1 MGSLPT
7 KRLAGKDLSSSPH
20 SRTAIARHPTQPGP
34 TPAQDTGPAP
44 DPGRPLPLASP
55 GHKGHEAP
63 APHRGRGRRGL
74 TWPSPLHALGFAPL
88 AKVMR
93 EPGTGPEQR
102 RSASGRDS
110 GAPGSSQLAGP
121 RAARSRHL
129 PPLKRRRRRRS
140 CCCSG
145 REKTA
150 QSAHAPGRARR
161 TRAHSRQRGGLS
173 RGGQAAAPYSEGPWS
188 QTEVLWKVEGGRGS
202 QASAPAFAASLAS
215 PHSRTHPPLN
225 CLGQLGGFS
234 SGLRLTF
241 SQELTHFYPEGPMST
256 EGCGRCKCPWIL
268 PRGGK
273 LCLRCAREASL
284 KCSLVATTV

>member
-20 SRTAIARHPTQPGP
+20 SRTAIARHPAQPGP
-34 TPAQDTGPAP
+34 TPARDTGPAP
-44 DPGRPLPLASP
+44 DHGRPLPLASP
-55 GHKGHEAP
+55 RHKGHEAP
-63 APHRGRGRRGL
+63 DPHRGPGRRGL

-110 GAPGSSQLAGP
+110 GARGSSQLTGP

-129 PPLKRRRRRRS
+129 PPLKGHRRRRRS

-161 TRAHSRQRGGLS
+161 TRARTHVSAAGCRG
-173 RGGQAAAPYSEGPWS
+173 AARERRHI
-188 QTEVLWKVEGGRGS
+188 EKGRGHR
-202 QASAPAFAASLAS
+202 L
-215 PHSRTHPPLN
+215 R
-225 CLGQLGGFS
+225 FS
-234 SGLRLTF
+234 
-241 SQELTHFYPEGPMST
+241 
-256 EGCGRCKCPWIL
+256 GRCKAVVARL
-268 PRGGK
+268 PHPPSPR
-273 LCLRCAREASL
+273 L
-284 KCSLVATTV
+284 